1 MNIYDL
7 YDFFLAEGGLWS
19 PLTFAVLAALAVA
32 LLWFAFAPAR
42 PVRKVRGRL
51 HDYLKENDLSEGSDV
66 RRPFAS
72 RVLLPALRSVLR
84 FVGMLGPK
92 RNVEAMQQMVLEAGE
107 PAGMTALDFFGLQM
121 LSIVLLGGGYFLLVG
136 RMLPFGLALRN
147 ALILGLLGFL
157 VPYLWLRSRVKR
169 RKQEILRALP
179 DALDM
184 LTISVEA
191 GLAFE
196 SAMLKV
202 GERWHNALTE
212 EFRRAVIEMRLG
224 THRDVALQRVA
235 DRAGVQELG
244 NFVAILIQSGQLG
257 VSIAQV
263 LHAQAD
269 QMRIRRRQRAEE
281 LAREAGVKM
290 VFALVFLIFPA
301 LLIVLLGPGLPG
313 LFSTLAGMGG
323 GSSPFP

>member
-1 MNIYDL
+1 MMI
-7 YDFFLAEGGLWS
+7 S
-19 PLTFAVLAALAVA
+19 P
-32 LLWFAFAPAR
+32 
-42 PVRKVRGRL
+42 
-51 HDYLKENDLSEGSDV
+51 
-66 RRPFAS
+66 
-72 RVLLPALRSVLR
+72 
-84 FVGMLGPK
+84 
-92 RNVEAMQQMVLEAGE
+92 
-107 PAGMTALDFFGLQM
+107 
-121 LSIVLLGGGYFLLVG
+121 
-136 RMLPFGLALRN
+136 
-147 ALILGLLGFL
+147 
-157 VPYLWLRSRVKR
+157 
-169 RKQEILRALP
+169 LP